1 MGKAC
6 KGITED
12 TSCMYHIPCDCFTH
26 RSTKYSYSWEQKQ
39 QDFSRTFISSTS
51 PTAPGS
57 AVLHSADAGS
67 MSRLLV
73 SSQYLF
79 IANLLPFSLLSTRHR
94 YLFILMRV
102 HINTS
107 LWTHHSEKHLSA
119 FIFTCWTSQILDLS
133 LLFTKKRMI
142 LRALP
147 SVQCI
152 KTYLFLFLFS
162 FAFKG
167 MLSTMTLIFASVVQ
181 SPAAGQLAN
190 TLRPPHRL
198 SDHQVTNSSL

>member
-6 KGITED
+6 KRITED

-26 RSTKYSYSWEQKQ
+26 HSTKYSYSWEQKQ
-39 QDFSRTFISSTS
+39 QDFRWSFISSTS

-67 MSRLLV
+67 MGRLLI

-119 FIFTCWTSQILDLS
+119 FIFICWTSQILDLS
-133 LLFTKKRMI
+133 LLFTKKGWSLELFPLFSVLKLTFFCFFFR
-142 LRALP
+142 LLLKEC
-147 SVQCI
+147 SVQW
-152 KTYLFLFLFS
+152 
-162 FAFKG
+162 
-167 MLSTMTLIFASVVQ
+167 
-181 SPAAGQLAN
+181 
-190 TLRPPHRL
+190 R
-198 SDHQVTNSSL
+198 